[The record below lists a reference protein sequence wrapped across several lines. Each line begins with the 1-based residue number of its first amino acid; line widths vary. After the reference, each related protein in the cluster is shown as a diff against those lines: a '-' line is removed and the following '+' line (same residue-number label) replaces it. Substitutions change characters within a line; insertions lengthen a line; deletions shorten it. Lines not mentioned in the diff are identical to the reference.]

1 MFIKFQIKPIIKQTG
16 INKRLISLI
25 NVNKSKIVIYLNK
38 LGKLTNYL

>member
-1 MFIKFQIKPIIKQTG
+1 MFIKFQIKSIIEQTG

-38 LGKLTNYL
+38 IRKAY